1 MTQIRLEADN
11 YTLRVL
17 DVIKGKYGLKN
28 RSEAL
33 KKFAKEYGEDFV
45 EPELS
50 DTYVQMLREQVEEYE
65 KNSQNFKKSSI
76 DDVDTLWED

>member
-65 KNSQNFKKSSI
+65 KNPQKFKKSSI

>member
-50 DTYVQMLREQVEEYE
+50 DSYVQMLREQVEEYE
-65 KNSQNFKKSSI
+65 KNPSKFKKSSI

>member
-1 MTQIRLEADN
+1 MTQIRLEADS

-50 DTYVQMLREQVEEYE
+50 DSYVQMLREQVEEYE
-65 KNSQNFKKSSI
+65 KNPSKFKKFSI
-76 DDVDTLWED
+76 DNVDTLWEG

>member
-33 KKFAKEYGEDFV
+33 KKFAKEYGEEFV

-50 DTYVQMLREQVEEYE
+50 DSYVQMLREQVEEYE
-65 KNSQNFKKSSI
+65 KNPQKFKKSSI